1 MFDTLHPAAIAA
13 HNANTLIQWQHI
25 PRDHNPVADKLANE
39 GADAVADGTH
49 ASRCD
54 IHANIIRPGIGDY
67 HSPFDFSQAEK
78 HKEAAIDY
86 LREVNTGVRA
96 HSSLFLPEQY

>member
-1 MFDTLHPAAIAA
+1 M
-13 HNANTLIQWQHI
+13 
-25 PRDHNPVADKLANE
+25 ADKLANE

-54 IHANIIRPGIGDY
+54 IHGNIIRPGIGDY
-67 HSPFDFSQAEK
+67 HPPFDCNLIKK

-86 LREVNTGVRA
+86 LRGVNTGVRA
-96 HSSLFLPEQY
+96 HSSLFLPEQYQVNRRLIGQQIPPKDLATVHTF